1 METGSLSVIIPTFN
15 EEAGIAESLQA
26 LLNLVKGTQAF
37 EIIVSD
43 ASSDRT
49 PEILAT
55 FPVTVCRNAKGRARQ
70 MNTGARHATGSIL
83 YFLHADTLPPAT
95 FLDDIRSAIQNGKR
109 AGCFKMK
116 FDDENPLMSLF
127 GWFTQ
132 FPLPVCRGGDQSLFI
147 ERSLFEEIGGFNEEL
162 QIMEDYD
169 MVRRIEAHT
178 PVHILEAEVTTS
190 ARKFQQNGIIPL
202 QINFAAIHLMHA
214 LGFDQ
219 KSLIRYYRENIR

>member
-1 METGSLSVIIPTFN
+1 MTPISITIPTFN

-26 LLNLVKGTQAF
+26 LLNLVERTPAV

-55 FPVTVCRNAKGRARQ
+55 FPVTVCRSAKGRARQ

-95 FLDDIRSAIQNGKR
+95 FIDDIRSAISEGKR

-147 ERSLFEEIGGFNEEL
+147 ERSLFDEIGGFNEKM

-178 PVHILEAEVTTS
+178 PVHILETEVTTS

-202 QINFAAIHLMHA
+202 QLNFAAIHLMHA

-219 KSLIRYYRENIR
+219 ESLIGYYRENIR